1 MYIYYIYFVDSKKYQ
16 ILEDEN
22 ELTTEEIADLL
33 ERIPEKIEVYDNLSN
48 AGLFGLIYK
57 NY

>member
-1 MYIYYIYFVDSKKYQ
+1 MYIYYVYFVDSKNCK
-16 ILEDEN
+16 ILENEN
-22 ELTTEEIADLL
+22 ELTSDELRELL
-33 ERIPEKIEVYDNLSN
+33 EYITEKIEVYDNLSN